1 MRTASVGTG
10 SKQRILDFLLAN
22 IGRVIDGQEL
32 REASGNVSEW
42 ARRTRELRD
51 REGYQVLT
59 HKDRADLKP
68 GQYLLLTSKRI
79 PAMRGGI
86 SKELRARVLERN
98 GFTCQMCGAGAGD
111 PDPFHPTRTIRLTMG
126 HIRDKSKGGLDTFA
140 NLRAECSN
148 CNEGLQNT
156 SLPKPSRIELLKQ
169 IRRATIDDQ
178 QAALDW
184 LSSKF
189 SRKASTDPHS

>member
-1 MRTASVGTG
+1 
-10 SKQRILDFLLAN
+10 
-22 IGRVIDGQEL
+22 
-32 REASGNVSEW
+32 
-42 ARRTRELRD
+42 
-51 REGYQVLT
+51 
-59 HKDRADLKP
+59 
-68 GQYLLLTSKRI
+68 
-79 PAMRGGI
+79 
-86 SKELRARVLERN
+86 
-98 GFTCQMCGAGAGD
+98 
-111 PDPFHPTRTIRLTMG
+111 MG

-178 QAALDW
+178 QAALEW